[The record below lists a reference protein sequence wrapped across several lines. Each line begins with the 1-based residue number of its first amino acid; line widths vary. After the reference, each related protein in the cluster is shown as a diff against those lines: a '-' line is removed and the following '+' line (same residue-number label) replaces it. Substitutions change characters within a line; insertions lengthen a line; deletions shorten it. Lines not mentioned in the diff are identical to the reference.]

1 METSLKRDEEEKKD
15 KLNKKIM
22 ETFGV
27 FSIIILSCLVIFYG
41 LMPENFNYL
50 YDLPWKKYKCYP
62 DGSNDET
69 MCGNFRIP
77 YFNLQIS
84 LYSFVKGILAILFY
98 IGFFEALTAIPED
111 LQKIIFG
118 EIILGKNKNFITKSF
133 NDFSCYTGAGNNS
146 HFIGSFINIVYVV
159 NIFAIFYYV
168 SIGKTLDNISSSIF
182 WVALIMFYL
191 FLYILTTLYLYQTK
205 ATRDAAIGITVI
217 GIAAFLLSFNMTP
230 EEIKSFSPA
239 AEGYLIKRI
248 LLILPCLYIFIVNGI
263 KEALNDSTPTS
274 RIILGINTMIITLYI
289 ILSRINLFK
298 PKVLLNEPVY
308 LDNERKIAEENEN
321 IFEEIDKNKYKKSIS
336 FWLNINKVKDRDIDY
351 NIIKVSDKFKFT
363 FNEKY
368 EELKLHVDKYNGTR
382 EVLFSYQNILFQKWN
397 NIILNY
403 RNGTVDV
410 FINGALVNSQP
421 GVILKDVYSS
431 VIVGQNGGLNGGI
444 CNVKYYDNALTLEK
458 IEKLYNSSKNNNP
471 PTI

>member
-1 METSLKRDEEEKKD
+1 
-15 KLNKKIM
+15 
-22 ETFGV
+22 
-27 FSIIILSCLVIFYG
+27 
-41 LMPENFNYL
+41 
-50 YDLPWKKYKCYP
+50 
-62 DGSNDET
+62 
-69 MCGNFRIP
+69 
-77 YFNLQIS
+77 
-84 LYSFVKGILAILFY
+84 
-98 IGFFEALTAIPED
+98 
-111 LQKIIFG
+111 
-118 EIILGKNKNFITKSF
+118 
-133 NDFSCYTGAGNNS
+133 
-146 HFIGSFINIVYVV
+146 
-159 NIFAIFYYV
+159 
-168 SIGKTLDNISSSIF
+168 
-182 WVALIMFYL
+182 MFYL